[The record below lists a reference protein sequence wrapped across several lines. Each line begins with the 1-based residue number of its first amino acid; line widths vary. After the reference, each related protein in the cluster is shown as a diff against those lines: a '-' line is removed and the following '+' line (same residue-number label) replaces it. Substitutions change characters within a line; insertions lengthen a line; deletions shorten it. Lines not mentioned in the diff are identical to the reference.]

1 MSKQGFVYI
10 LTNKHKTTL
19 YTGVTNDLK
28 RRIAEHKLHINK
40 GFTDKYKTDN
50 LVYFEICQDMTT
62 AIHREKQIKK
72 WHREWK
78 EDLIKGFNPEWK
90 DLSDDI
96 GLDEEYMQSVKE
108 YYEDMASAGEEP
120 KSIGDCGS
128 SPQ

>member
-1 MSKQGFVYI
+1 M
-10 LTNKHKTTL
+10 TNKHKTTL

-28 RRIAEHKLHINK
+28 RRVAEHKLHINK

-78 EDLIKGFNPEWK
+78 EDLIKEFNPEWK

-108 YYEDMASAGEEP
+108 YYEEIAFAGEES
-120 KSIGDCGS
+120 KGVGDCGS
-128 SPQ
+128 ESAMTALGVVSK

>member
-1 MSKQGFVYI
+1 MSKEGFVYI

-28 RRIAEHKLHINK
+28 RRLAEHKLHINQ
-40 GFTDKYKTDN
+40 GFTDKYKTDY
-50 LVYFEICQDMTT
+50 LVFFEICKDMAT

-72 WHREWK
+72 WQREWK
-78 EDLIKGFNPEWK
+78 ENLIKEFNPEWK

-108 YYEDMASAGEEP
+108 YYEEIAFAGEEP
-120 KSIGDCGS
+120 KSKGDCGS

>member
-10 LTNKHKTTL
+10 LTNNNKTTL
-19 YTGVTNDLK
+19 YIGVTNDLK

-50 LVYFEICQDMTT
+50 LVYFEICKDMTT
-62 AIHREKQIKK
+62 AINREKQLKK

-78 EDLIKGFNPEWK
+78 EELINEFNPEWK

-96 GLDEEYMQSVKE
+96 GLDVEYMNSVKE
-108 YYEDMASAGEEP
+108 HYEDVTCVEKQSQGM
-120 KSIGDCGS
+120 GDCGS

>member
-1 MSKQGFVYI
+1 MLKQGFIYI

-19 YTGVTNDLK
+19 YIGVTNDLK

-50 LVYFEICQDMTT
+50 LVYFEICKDMTT
-62 AIHREKQIKK
+62 AIHREKQLKK

-78 EDLIKGFNPEWK
+78 EELINEFNPEWK
-90 DLSDDI
+90 DMSDDI
-96 GLDEEYMQSVKE
+96 GLDEEYLQSLKE
-108 YYEDMASAGEEP
+108 HYEDINSTEVSSEDL
-120 KSIGDCGS
+120 GDCGS

>member
-1 MSKQGFVYI
+1 

-19 YTGVTNDLK
+19 YIGVTNDLK

-50 LVYFEICQDMTT
+50 LVYFEICKDMTT
-62 AIHREKQIKK
+62 AIHREKQLKK

-78 EDLIKGFNPEWK
+78 EELIKDFNPEWI
-90 DLSDDI
+90 DMSDEI
-96 GLDEEYMQSVKE
+96 GLDEKYLQSLKE
-108 YYEDMASAGEEP
+108 HYEDMNST
-120 KSIGDCGS
+120 KVSSKDVGDCGS

>member
-1 MSKQGFVYI
+1 MLKQGFIYI

-19 YTGVTNDLK
+19 YIGVTNDLK

-50 LVYFEICQDMTT
+50 LVYFEICKDMTT
-62 AIHREKQIKK
+62 AIHREKQLKK

-78 EDLIKGFNPEWK
+78 EELINEFNPEWM
-90 DLSDDI
+90 DMSNDI
-96 GLDEEYMQSVKE
+96 GLDEEYLQSLKE
-108 YYEDMASAGEEP
+108 HYEDMNSNEVSS
-120 KSIGDCGS
+120 KDVGDCGS

>member
-28 RRIAEHKLHINK
+28 RRVAEHKLHINK

-50 LVYFEICQDMTT
+50 LVYFEICKDMTT

-78 EDLIKGFNPEWK
+78 EDLIKEFNPEWK

-96 GLDEEYMQSVKE
+96 GLDEEYLQSVKE
-108 YYEDMASAGEEP
+108 YYEDMAFVGEES
-120 KSIGDCGS
+120 KDVGDCGS

>member
-62 AIHREKQIKK
+62 AIRREKQIKK

-108 YYEDMASAGEEP
+108 YYDDITSAGEEP
-120 KSIGDCGS
+120 KSLGDCGS
-128 SPQ
+128 NPQ

>member
-62 AIHREKQIKK
+62 AIYREKQIKK

-108 YYEDMASAGEEP
+108 YYEDLVSTGEEP

-128 SPQ
+128 NPQ

>member
-19 YTGVTNDLK
+19 YIGVTNDLK
-28 RRIAEHKLHINK
+28 RRVAEHKLHINK

-50 LVYFEICQDMTT
+50 LVYFEICKDMTT

-78 EDLIKGFNPEWK
+78 ENLIKEFNPEWK

-96 GLDEEYMQSVKE
+96 GLDGEYLQSVKE
-108 YYEDMASAGEEP
+108 YYEDMGLFRESSQGV
-120 KSIGDCGS
+120 GDCGS

>member
-1 MSKQGFVYI
+1 
-10 LTNKHKTTL
+10 
-19 YTGVTNDLK
+19 
-28 RRIAEHKLHINK
+28 
-40 GFTDKYKTDN
+40 
-50 LVYFEICQDMTT
+50 MTI

-78 EDLIKGFNPEWK
+78 EDLIKEFNPEWK

-96 GLDEEYMQSVKE
+96 GVDEEYMQSVKE
-108 YYEDMASAGEEP
+108 YYEELVSTGEEP

>member
-62 AIHREKQIKK
+62 AIRREKQIKK

-96 GLDEEYMQSVKE
+96 GLNEEYLQSVKE
-108 YYEDMASAGEEP
+108 YYDDITSAGEEP
-120 KSIGDCGS
+120 KSLGDCGS
-128 SPQ
+128 NPQ

>member
-1 MSKQGFVYI
+1 MSKEGFVYI

-28 RRIAEHKLHINK
+28 RRVAEHKLHINK

-50 LVYFEICQDMTT
+50 LVYFEICKDMTI

-78 EDLIKGFNPEWK
+78 EDLIKEFNPEWK

-108 YYEDMASAGEEP
+108 YYEDMASTGEEP
-120 KSIGDCGS
+120 KSIGDCGL